1 MDWVHAPARAT
12 RCRTPPYRSAKEAYI
27 LGAKAQIGL
36 QTRAAL
42 ALVASALVLAAFG
55 AAAFAQTTS
64 ESPTITNVA
73 IVSGASTP
81 PSCYTNSSCGSNY
94 LYGYGPT
101 AVTVVI
107 GVNNTVTWT
116 NDDTGVAH
124 TVTSS
129 AGDPAS
135 FSSGC
140 IGSGCS
146 PATPQ
151 TFTYTFTVAGTY
163 YYHCTYHGWMEGEV
177 MVEAP
182 SASGTTSVTG
192 TTTSTTTSGI
202 PEFPFQPLAIG
213 VLAVAIVLAYVA
225 MRRPTS
231 VRQTG
236 APRSVDESPE
246 HSPP

>member
-1 MDWVHAPARAT
+1 MRERVAMV
-12 RCRTPPYRSAKEAYI
+12 
-27 LGAKAQIGL
+27 
-36 QTRAAL
+36 
-42 ALVASALVLAAFG
+42 LVASVLLLTAFG
-55 AAAFAQTTS
+55 AAAYGQTTS

-81 PSCYTNSSCGSNY
+81 PSCYSSGCGSNY
-94 LYGYGPT
+94 LYGYSPT
-101 AVTVVI
+101 VITVVI

-116 NDDTGVAH
+116 NDDAGVAH

-177 MVEAP
+177 VVEGS
-182 SASGTTSVTG
+182 SASGTTTSSSSPS
-192 TTTSTTTSGI
+192 STTTSSGV
-202 PEFPFQPLAIG
+202 PEFPFQPLAVG
-213 VLAVAIVLAYVA
+213 ALAVVVVLAYVA
-225 MRRPTS
+225 LRRPPS
-231 VRQTG
+231 VRETG
-236 APRSVDESPE
+236 K
-246 HSPP
+246 